1 MRLWPRHKRGLFRL
15 FQLTHLLRGATDAAL
30 ELQAKYEISTHA
42 PLARCDTGS
51 GKLIISTDAFQL
63 THLLRGATTAR
74 WDSPGWRRFQLTHLL
89 RGATGVQCPT
99 RQGGGFQLTHLLRGA
114 TYTWDALARQYE
126 ISTHAPL
133 ARCDSASCFPFLPG
147 SISTHAPLA
156 RCDGQCRHCPY
167 VAFQFQLTHLLR
179 GATAGTPR
187 GGNRTTISTHAPL
200 ARCDDKR
207 LTREKCAKISTH
219 APLARCDVG
228 LQGLIYTPILFQLT
242 HLLRGATCFGSDAQ
256 QAADIS
262 THAPLARCDSALA

>member
-1 MRLWPRHKRGLFRL
+1 MHPAEIARNI
-15 FQLTHLLRGATDAAL
+15 A
-30 ELQAKYEISTHA
+30 ISTHA
-42 PLARCDTGS
+42 PLARCDS
-51 GKLIISTDAFQL
+51 GRAINAACFGYFNSRTSCEVRRTQ
-63 THLLRGATTAR
+63 R
-74 WDSPGWRRFQLTHLL
+74 WN
-89 RGATGVQCPT
+89 C
-99 RQGGGFQLTHLLRGA
+99 RQNMKFQLTHLLRGA